1 MLRVIQ
7 STGVVQAK
15 SYYTTADYYVE
26 GQELTG
32 RWRGEGARLLGLEG
46 DVSKSEWDKLCDNV
60 DPRTGKRLTLRT
72 DTDRTVGYDFNFH
85 VPKSVS
91 LLYATT
97 RDERILDAFRDSVD
111 ATMQD
116 VESEMRARVRKG
128 GRNEERKTGNMTWGE
143 FIHFTSRPV
152 DGVPDPHLHAHCF
165 VFNVTQDEKEKAWKA
180 GQFRDIKRDAPYF
193 EALFH
198 ARLAHQLSDLGLP
211 IARTKKGW
219 ELGGVEKGLIDR
231 FSRRTKQIEEKA
243 REMGIDD
250 PHAKDELGARTRESK
265 QKDLTFPEL
274 QDTWRGRM
282 TPQESEALKTLE
294 RRIGSDS
301 ESQDENAAARAV
313 EYAIGHEFERKSVTP
328 ERQLLATALRRGAGN
343 ASAERILDAA
353 KRSDL
358 IVGERNGRR
367 MATTR
372 EALEEERR
380 VIDFARKGRGACDP
394 FVRGRIKFERDWLN
408 DQQKRAVE
416 HIVGSKDRVTL
427 LRGAAGVGK
436 TTLMKE
442 ATEQIEAT
450 GTKLFAFAPSADASR
465 GVLREAGFKNAD
477 TVARL
482 LVDENLQRQVAGQ
495 AILIDEAGLLGVRT
509 MAKVFDLAEKLD
521 SRLIL
526 SGDRR
531 QHGSVERGPAL
542 RLLEEEAGIR
552 PAEVK
557 EILRQSGD
565 FKAAVHAISDGRIA
579 EGFTRL
585 NDLGW
590 IREISND
597 ERDHRLAADYVAS
610 ASKGKTA
617 LVISPTHAEG
627 DRITGEIRQLLRDK
641 RKLGA
646 DERTYRVLTPANL
659 TEAERGDAIN
669 YRSGDVLQFHQNGK
683 GFRRGQKVIVDG
695 VSALP
700 LDQADRFQAFHTGA
714 LSLARGDII
723 RITHNGFTADRKHR
737 LNNGSLYRIKGCDDL
752 RNIVLENGW
761 TIGRDYGH
769 LAYGYVVTSHAS
781 QGKNV
786 DEVFVGQSSQ
796 SFPASSRE
804 QWYVSVSRAK
814 KRVTVY
820 TDDKEALREAVTHS
834 DERVSATEFVNGNAG
849 RRAVELNRRERD
861 LEPKRQAKERKD
873 LSHEHVR

>member
-15 SYYTTADYYVE
+15 SYYTTADYYLE

-32 RWRGEGARLLGLEG
+32 RWRGEGARLLGLES
-46 DVSKSEWDKLCDNV
+46 DVSKSEWEKLCDNV

-97 RDERILDAFRDSVD
+97 RDERILDAFRDSMD

-116 VESEMRARVRKG
+116 IEAEMRARVRKG
-128 GRNEERKTGNMTWGE
+128 GRNEERRTGNMIWGE

-152 DGVPDPHLHAHCF
+152 GGIPDPHLHGHCYA
-165 VFNVTQDEKEKAWKA
+165 FNVTRDEKEQTWKA
-180 GQFRDIKRDAPYF
+180 GQFRELKRDAPYF

-219 ELGGVEKGLIDR
+219 ELAGVGKGLIDR

-282 TPQESEALKTLE
+282 TPQEIDALKTLE
-294 RRIGSDS
+294 RRIGGDS
-301 ESQDENAAARAV
+301 EPQDENAAARAL

-328 ERQLLATALRRGAGN
+328 ERQLLATALRHGAGR
-343 ASAERILDAA
+343 ASAEQILGEV

-358 IVGERNGRR
+358 IIGQRNGRS

-372 EALEEERR
+372 DVLEEERG
-380 VIDFARKGRGACDP
+380 VIDFARKGRGVCEP
-394 FVRGRIKFERDWLN
+394 LVRGRVTFARDWLN

-416 HIVGSKDRVTL
+416 HVVGSRDRVTL

-436 TTLMKE
+436 TTLMQE
-442 ATEQIEAT
+442 AVDLIERS
-450 GTKLFAFAPSADASR
+450 GTKVLAFAPSAGASR
-465 GVLREAGFKNAD
+465 DVLRNAGFENAD

-482 LVDENLQRQVAGQ
+482 LVDENLQRQAAGQ
-495 AILIDEAGLLGVRT
+495 VIWVDEAGLIGMRT
-509 MAKVFDLAEKLD
+509 LAQVFALAEKLD
-521 SRLIL
+521 ARVLL

-531 QHGSVERGPAL
+531 QHGSVERGAAL
-542 RLLEEEAGIR
+542 RLLEEEAGLK

-557 EILRQSGD
+557 ENMRQSGD
-565 FKAAVHAISDGRIA
+565 YRAAVNAIA
-579 EGFTRL
+579 EGRVAEGFKRL
-585 NDLGW
+585 DDLKW
-590 IREISND
+590 IREIGD
-597 ERDHRLAADYVAS
+597 DRRDHQLAADYVAS
-610 ASKGKTA
+610 VLKGNTA
-617 LVISPTHAEG
+617 LVVSPTHAEG
-627 DRITGEIRQLLRDK
+627 DRITAEIRGLLREK
-641 RKLGA
+641 GNLGSSERKFQA
-646 DERTYRVLTPANL
+646 LTPAHL
-659 TEAERGDAIN
+659 TEADRGDATN
-669 YRSGDVLQFHQNGK
+669 YRPGDVLQFHQNAK
-683 GFRRGQKVIVDG
+683 GFSRGQKLVVDG
-695 VSALP
+695 AQALP
-700 LDQADRFQAFHTGA
+700 LDQAARFNVFRAR
-714 LSLARGDII
+714 SLALAPGDLV
-723 RITHNGFTADRKHR
+723 RITHNGLTVDRKHA
-737 LNNGSLYRIKGCDDL
+737 LNNGSVYRVSRFDKRGD
-752 RNIVLENGW
+752 IVLENGW
-761 TIGRDYGH
+761 TVAKDFGH
-769 LAYGYVVTSHAS
+769 LAYGYVATSHAS
-781 QGKNV
+781 QGKSV
-786 DEVFVGQSSQ
+786 DEVFVGQSSL

-820 TDDKEALREAVTHS
+820 TDDKEALREAVAHS
-834 DERVSATEFVNGNAG
+834 DERLSATEFINGKAS
-849 RRAVELNRRERD
+849 RRAVELNRRER
-861 LEPKRQAKERKD
+861 EMNPYRQPKEREG
-873 LSHEHVR
+873 LSNVR